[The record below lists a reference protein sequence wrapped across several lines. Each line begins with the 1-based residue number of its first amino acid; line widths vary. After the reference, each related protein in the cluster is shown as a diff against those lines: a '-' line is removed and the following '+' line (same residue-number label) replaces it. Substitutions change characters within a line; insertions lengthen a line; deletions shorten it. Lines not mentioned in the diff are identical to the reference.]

1 MDRRETLL
9 LGSIGLLTG
18 VGIVRTGV
26 LDWLGSSDE
35 GIEITKELFNK
46 NNYITPREKH
56 IGYTNFY
63 ELSTNKR
70 AVARLSEL
78 LDIEDWTVEVDDK
91 VFDIDQ
97 LRGKPFSQIDEE
109 VHNLS
114 LIHI

>member
-1 MDRRETLL
+1 MNRRETLL

-56 IGYTNFY
+56 IGYT
-63 ELSTNKR
+63 
-70 AVARLSEL
+70 
-78 LDIEDWTVEVDDK
+78 
-91 VFDIDQ
+91 
-97 LRGKPFSQIDEE
+97 
-109 VHNLS
+109 LS